1 MGPGSVRVAD
11 VTQKVRAFYE
21 ETSFPGYEEYDSPLG
36 LMDKARRG
44 LYARMLDDQIPYAA
58 RVLDV
63 GCGTGQLPIF
73 LSLNRRRTIGGD
85 LSFGSLAKG
94 QQFKRRFAL
103 RHVSFVQMNLF
114 ALPLRPAAF
123 DVVFCNG
130 VLHHTA
136 DARAGF
142 REVARLVK
150 PGGFVVLGLYNTY
163 ARVPLATRRVLFRLS
178 GRRLARLDRC
188 IKTQPYGREK
198 SRIWYLDQYEHPHEE
213 MFSVDDVLEWFR
225 AETIDYV
232 GSVPPL
238 HIGRSL
244 TDRERLF
251 EPSPLPGK
259 LERVLAQLGW
269 MAAIGWE
276 GGLFVMIGRRRG

>member
-1 MGPGSVRVAD
+1 VPTDTARLTE

-21 ETSFPGYEEYDSPLG
+21 ETSFPGYEEYDSPLA
-36 LMDKARRG
+36 LVDKARRG
-44 LYARMLDDQIPYAA
+44 LYARMLDDQIPYTA

-73 LSLNRRRTIGGD
+73 LSLNRRRTVGCD

-94 QQFKRRFAL
+94 QRFKRQFDL
-103 RHVSFVQMNLF
+103 RHVSFVQANLF

-123 DVVFCNG
+123 DVVFCTG

-150 PGGFVVLGLYNTY
+150 PGGFVVLGLYTTY
-163 ARVPLATRRVLFRLS
+163 ARVPLAVRRVLFRLS
-178 GRRLARLDRC
+178 RRRFTGLDRC
-188 IKTQPYGREK
+188 LRTQPYGREK

-213 MFSVDDVLEWFR
+213 MFSADDALGWFR
-225 AETIDYV
+225 DEGVEYV

-238 HIGRSL
+238 QVGRPL
-244 TDRERLF
+244 TDGERLF
-251 EPSPLPGK
+251 EPSPLPDR

-269 MAAIGWE
+269 MTTIGWE
-276 GGLFVMIGRRRG
+276 GGLFVMIGRRSR

>member
-1 MGPGSVRVAD
+1 MPVDTPRLTE

-21 ETSFPGYEEYDSPLG
+21 ETSFPGYEEYDSPLA
-36 LMDKARRG
+36 LVDKARRG
-44 LYARMLDDQIPYAA
+44 LYARMLDDQIPYTA

-73 LSLNRRRTIGGD
+73 LSLNRRRTVGCD

-94 QQFKRRFAL
+94 QGFKREFGL
-103 RHVSFVQMNLF
+103 RHVSFVQGNLF
-114 ALPLRPAAF
+114 ALPLRSAAF
-123 DVVFCNG
+123 DVVFCTG

-150 PGGFVVLGLYNTY
+150 PGGFVILGLYNSY
-163 ARVPLATRRVLFRLS
+163 ARVPLAARRVLFRLS
-178 GRRLARLDRC
+178 RRRFTGLDGYLRS
-188 IKTQPYGREK
+188 QRSGREK

-213 MFSVDDVLEWFR
+213 MFSADDVLGWFHD
-225 AETIDYV
+225 AGIEYV
-232 GSVPPL
+232 ASVPPL
-238 HIGRSL
+238 QVGRGL
-244 TDRERLF
+244 GGGERLF
-251 EPSPLPGK
+251 EPSSLPGR

-269 MAAIGWE
+269 MMTIGWE
-276 GGLFVMIGRRRG
+276 GGLFVMIGRRAR